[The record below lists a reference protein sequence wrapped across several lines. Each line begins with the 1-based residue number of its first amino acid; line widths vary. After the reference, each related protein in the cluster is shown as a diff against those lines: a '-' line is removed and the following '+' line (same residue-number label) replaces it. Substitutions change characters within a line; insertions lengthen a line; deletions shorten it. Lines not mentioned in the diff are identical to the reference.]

1 MGEKLVSVPEKPEL
15 QAPVYDGG
23 GMGES
28 GSVCTGGAGEQDK
41 GALGGRR
48 GRPQSI
54 IHASNEH
61 LINSTFSI
69 IIHRMIKGNR

>member
-41 GALGGRR
+41 GALGG
-48 GRPQSI
+48 GGGDLNQSYT
-54 IHASNEH
+54 
-61 LINSTFSI
+61 LPMSI
-69 IIHRMIKGNR
+69 LLNQPSPLSYIE